1 MYIENIE
8 IASCIALQ
16 FIRRNVLSKIKPKEL
31 EWNPAPNS
39 TSHPQVRD
47 HWVTKLELF
56 VYLYL
61 TSRETMNHDPFTIY
75 IYIYI
80 YLYKTKELMAL
91 GKSDAPPLNRCAL
104 TKHFVLRWPWWN
116 YGCKPPVKDDLNSL
130 NHIQGPRVKG
140 TPWDRRRTSP
150 RSPRMRNRLMFF
162 SSSPALKISALKI
175 SVCWCFPQPSWTI
188 FYNWWK
194 NSQIN

>member
-1 MYIENIE
+1 MKPSAKFN
-8 IASCIALQ
+8 IASTGSRSSSNEIGVVC
-16 FIRRNVLSKIKPKEL
+16 
-31 EWNPAPNS
+31 
-39 TSHPQVRD
+39 
-47 HWVTKLELF
+47 LF
-56 VYLYL
+56 V
-61 TSRETMNHDPFTIY
+61 SNQQGNHESWSIHG
-75 IYIYI
+75 I
-80 YLYKTKELMAL
+80 YKTKGLMAL
-91 GKSDAPPLNRCAL
+91 GKSDAPPLNRCAF

-188 FYNWWK
+188 FYNSWK
-194 NSQIN
+194 IYQIRLYCVTNT